1 MGVVCQFL
9 AKFSSC
15 VLLEVS
21 IIVKE
26 FLQYFT
32 EIWGGSD
39 RNNEMK
45 FGQKKTKLW
54 DRATTGGS
62 VRNLPDY
69 CRYYVLYVCPMDCGV
84 GPQVRST
91 RFVIR

>member
-1 MGVVCQFL
+1 MGVVCLFL

-45 FGQKKTKLW
+45 FGPEKTKLW
-54 DRATTGGS
+54 DRAMHPPYS
-62 VRNLPDY
+62 D
-69 CRYYVLYVCPMDCGV
+69 
-84 GPQVRST
+84 QVSCSIFP
-91 RFVIR
+91 FVPN

>member
-1 MGVVCQFL
+1 MIVGRHLQSIGRGEGVGVVCLFL

-45 FGQKKTKLW
+45 FGPEKTKLW
-54 DRATTGGS
+54 DRATHE
-62 VRNLPDY
+62 RHK
-69 CRYYVLYVCPMDCGV
+69 
-84 GPQVRST
+84 
-91 RFVIR
+91 

>member
-39 RNNEMK
+39 RNNEIK

-54 DRATTGGS
+54 DRATRDTPGV
-62 VRNLPDY
+62 VR
-69 CRYYVLYVCPMDCGV
+69 
-84 GPQVRST
+84 
-91 RFVIR
+91 

>member
-54 DRATTGGS
+54 DRATLGGFLL
-62 VRNLPDY
+62 R
-69 CRYYVLYVCPMDCGV
+69 R
-84 GPQVRST
+84 
-91 RFVIR
+91 

>member
-54 DRATTGGS
+54 DRASVALSVIETHTPTSS
-62 VRNLPDY
+62 VRLADHND
-69 CRYYVLYVCPMDCGV
+69 G
-84 GPQVRST
+84 ST
-91 RFVIR
+91 PWRGAV

>member
-1 MGVVCQFL
+1 MGVVCLFL

-54 DRATTGGS
+54 DRAIGVTVGAW
-62 VRNLPDY
+62 R
-69 CRYYVLYVCPMDCGV
+69 VLCEL
-84 GPQVRST
+84 
-91 RFVIR
+91 